1 MQNDERTASLD
12 SQVEYAVALAR
23 AEGYTVAEDDLF
35 TERYT
40 VVDSSYERPA
50 LVEIRRRIAAGRYK
64 ALVCYST
71 DRLARTPEELLA
83 IVSDAKRC
91 GCKTL
96 FVKNPTP
103 DTKEGKLLL
112 FISAGRARPSGRPSR
127 IAPRAGSARSGI
139 GACGWAGDRSGSATP
154 GTRRRGRDGPIPRPP
169 RSSARSFT
177 WSATRG

>member
-1 MQNDERTASLD
+1 MHCVPWDVLPRKTRRPPVTLANGTHHVAHRKELGPAVVYARISMQHDERTASLD
-12 SQVEYAVALAR
+12 SQSEYAVALAR
-23 AEGYTVAEDDLF
+23 AEGYTLAEDDLF

-40 VVDSSYERPA
+40 GVDSSYDRPV
-50 LVEIRRRIAAGRYK
+50 LVEIRKRIDAGRYK
-64 ALVCYST
+64 ALICYAT

-112 FISAGRARPSGRPSR
+112 AHELRMVPTCS
-127 IAPRAGSARSGI
+127 
-139 GACGWAGDRSGSATP
+139 
-154 GTRRRGRDGPIPRPP
+154 
-169 RSSARSFT
+169 
-177 WSATRG
+177 